1 MMPILL
7 IDALGRGAPPNSSLF
22 SQKIPIAA
30 SVAGADLAINLTG
43 LLPFT
48 MGTFRRSKEL
58 HGPVAYRP
66 ERKDGQVFHV
76 ILVYSPWHFLPLP
89 GQHAIGTADIAGAKI
104 EQRLGLD

>member
-1 MMPILL
+1 MPILL
-7 IDALGRGAPPNSSLF
+7 IDALGVVHDPIHLRSVKK
-22 SQKIPIAA
+22 SQSALVP
-30 SVAGADLAINLTG
+30 SADLAINLTG
-43 LLPFT
+43 LLPFW

-66 ERKDGQVFHV
+66 ERKDSQVFHV